1 MRKDARVLLD
11 VYHMLGVVPVD
22 VAALDVDFA
31 VGGSYKYLRG
41 GPGACFLYVHPRHL
55 DAGLRTLD
63 VGWFAKRDAFE
74 YARPDPPEYAPGGD
88 AWLESTPAV
97 LPLYQARAGQLFT
110 LAIGVPR
117 LRAWSL
123 AQQERLIALLARHGI
138 EGRGAS
144 AGSRCVRQRAA
155 CAGAPVGRRAGRAR
169 GHRRRARAVA
179 APVSGHPDHRC
190 GARARGGGA
199 RRGRRRALT
208 RSFSGSG
215 R

>member
-1 MRKDARVLLD
+1 VLLD

-22 VAALDVDFA
+22 VAALDADFA

-110 LAIGVPR
+110 LALGVPR

-123 AQQERLIALLARHGI
+123 AQQQRLIALLAAQEIEAWGGSADHGAFVSVRDPQARRLAAALAERDI
-138 EGRGAS
+138 VVDARGPWLRLCPDVLTTDAELE
-144 AGSRCVRQRAA
+144 RAA
-155 CAGAPVGRRAGRAR
+155 
-169 GHRRRARAVA
+169 A
-179 APVSGHPDHRC
+179 ALGTI
-190 GARARGGGA
+190 AA
-199 RRGRRRALT
+199 RR
-208 RSFSGSG
+208 
-215 R
+215 